1 MLNLRNHG
9 KILESFFSLS
19 LLNAIKLILPLIT
32 IPYLIRTVGMANY
45 GIYAIVYSMV
55 IYILEI
61 SNYGFT
67 YSATRQVAQNR
78 DNKECINSIFSSVL
92 VCRLLLA
99 ALSAVFLV
107 FLSLIVWNRKYM
119 IMVIF
124 GLGIVIGDILNP
136 VWLFQGMEKMRYMT
150 IVNFVSKLLFTLL
163 VFVFIKEQDHYIF
176 IPLLDSFGYILAGLL
191 SIWIAYKEFGVKFH
205 FPKMNEIV
213 FQFKDG
219 LYIFMSTIFMN
230 LYRNSN
236 TFILGLFVSEAAVGM
251 YAGAEK
257 IIKAL
262 QSVSVPISG
271 ALFPHLAESFK
282 DHPLRENINKLMRLV
297 KPMTAFLLVVC
308 IIAYFFAPLMN
319 KLLLDG
325 SITEPIDLIRIM
337 LPVVLFGCLNYILGI
352 VGLIN
357 LNKQNDFFRSVMIS
371 GLCGLLF
378 LICTV
383 HFWGN
388 VSAALSMVL
397 SEIMLTIMC
406 SYYLIKVY
414 GSNINS

>member
-1 MLNLRNHG
+1 MLSVKKHG
-9 KILESFFSLS
+9 KIMESFFSLS
-19 LLNAIKLILPLIT
+19 LLNVIKLVLPLIT

-55 IYILEI
+55 VYILEI

-78 DNKECINSIFSSVL
+78 ENKKEIDTIFSSVF
-92 VCRLLLA
+92 VSRLLLA
-99 ALSAVFLV
+99 AVSAIF
-107 FLSLIVWNRKYM
+107 FIILSLFVWNSQYM

-124 GLGIVIGDILNP
+124 GLGIVVGDILNP

-163 VFVFIKEQDHYIF
+163 VFVFIKKQDHFVF
-176 IPLLDSFGYILAGLL
+176 IPLLDSFGYLLAGLL
-191 SIWIAYKEFGVKFH
+191 SLWIAKKEFGIKLSI
-205 FPKMNEIV
+205 PKKKDIL

-219 LYIFMSTIFMN
+219 FYIFMSTIFMN

-236 TFILGLFVSEAAVGM
+236 TFVLGLFVSEAAVGM

-271 ALFPHLAESFK
+271 AFFPHLAESFK
-282 DHPLRENINKLMRLV
+282 DHSTQENIKKLMRLV
-297 KPMTAFLLVVC
+297 KPMTVFLVIVC
-308 IIAYFFAPLMN
+308 FLGYFFAPLMN
-319 KLLLDG
+319 RLLLDG
-325 SITEPIDLIRIM
+325 SILEPIQLIRIM
-337 LPVVLFGCLNYILGI
+337 LPVVLFGCMNYILGI

-357 LNKQNDFFRSVMIS
+357 LDKKNEFFRSVMVS
-371 GLCGLLF
+371 GICGLLF
-378 LICTV
+378 LIGTV
-383 HFWGN
+383 HLWGN

-397 SEIMLTIMC
+397 SEVMLTIMC
-406 SYYLIKVY
+406 TYYLIKVY
-414 GSNINS
+414 GSCNNA

>member
-1 MLNLRNHG
+1 
-9 KILESFFSLS
+9 
-19 LLNAIKLILPLIT
+19 
-32 IPYLIRTVGMANY
+32 
-45 GIYAIVYSMV
+45 
-55 IYILEI
+55 
-61 SNYGFT
+61 
-67 YSATRQVAQNR
+67 
-78 DNKECINSIFSSVL
+78 
-92 VCRLLLA
+92 
-99 ALSAVFLV
+99 
-107 FLSLIVWNRKYM
+107 
-119 IMVIF
+119 
-124 GLGIVIGDILNP
+124 
-136 VWLFQGMEKMRYMT
+136 
-150 IVNFVSKLLFTLL
+150 
-163 VFVFIKEQDHYIF
+163 
-176 IPLLDSFGYILAGLL
+176 
-191 SIWIAYKEFGVKFH
+191 
-205 FPKMNEIV
+205 
-213 FQFKDG
+213 
-219 LYIFMSTIFMN
+219 MSTIFMN

-271 ALFPHLAESFK
+271 AFFPHLAESFK